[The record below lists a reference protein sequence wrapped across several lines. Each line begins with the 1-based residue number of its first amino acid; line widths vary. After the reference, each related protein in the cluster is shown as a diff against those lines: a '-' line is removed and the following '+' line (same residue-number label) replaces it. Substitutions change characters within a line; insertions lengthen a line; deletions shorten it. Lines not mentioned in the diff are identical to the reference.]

1 MNVLVP
7 LADGVEELEAVTI
20 VDVLRRSGLKV
31 TTVSIG
37 LETRVMA
44 SRGVTLL
51 ADALWQNIDTLS
63 YDVIAIPGG
72 GGGTDRLAS
81 DERVMELLQRF
92 NDEGKMI
99 AAICAA
105 PTILVRAGILMNRRA
120 TCYPTCAHVLGD
132 AYENA
137 PVVVDGNI
145 VTSQGPGTAML
156 FALVLIRYL
165 VGNEV
170 AEQVAQGMLTK
181 I

>member
-1 MNVLVP
+1 MDVLVP

-20 VDVLRRSGLKV
+20 VDVLRRSGLHV
-31 TTVSIG
+31 TTASIG
-37 LETRVMA
+37 METRVTG
-44 SRGVTLL
+44 SRGVTIL
-51 ADALWQNIDTLS
+51 ADALWQNVDTFAF
-63 YDVIAIPGG
+63 DVIAIPGG

-81 DERVMELLQRF
+81 DERVLDLLRRF

-99 AAICAA
+99 GALCAA
-105 PTILVRAGILMNRRA
+105 PTILVQADILRNRRA
-120 TCYPTCAHVLGD
+120 TCYPTCARVLGD

-145 VTSQGPGTAML
+145 ITSQGPGTAML
-156 FALVLIRYL
+156 FALVMIRYL

-170 AEQVAQGMLTK
+170 AERVAEGLLSK